1 MAGCFI
7 AKRFF
12 VAPEVYDAALFVG
25 RGRPVRLGSGA
36 GIGGLAELFDMKFTK
51 NSEISWKK

>member
-1 MAGCFI
+1 MAGC
-7 AKRFF
+7 FF